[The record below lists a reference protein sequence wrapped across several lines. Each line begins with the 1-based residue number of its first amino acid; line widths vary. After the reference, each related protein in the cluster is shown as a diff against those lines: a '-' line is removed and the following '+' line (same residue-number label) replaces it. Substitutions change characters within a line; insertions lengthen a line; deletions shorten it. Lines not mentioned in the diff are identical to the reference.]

1 MRESMPE
8 EKECKRKIIE
18 QQIRS
23 YLRKGGKIEK
33 LNPQEF
39 STNKP
44 KQLDW
49 SGRELTK
56 DSARRKKH
64 ELSKKV

>member
-1 MRESMPE
+1 MWMRESMPE

-49 SGRELTK
+49 SGRELRNRER
-56 DSARRKKH
+56 DKH
-64 ELSKKV
+64 EPNKKV

>member
-49 SGRELTK
+49 SGRELRNRER
-56 DSARRKKH
+56 DKH
-64 ELSKKV
+64 EPNKKV